1 MTVHCIQKNE
11 LNKPGL
17 IKYLTGGSQTKALCE
32 HLELFKCEC
41 RSTDSSLSLKR
52 RHHTVKLRNKRR
64 SVFFY
69 HLHIWDFKTRTGS
82 TLPGLK
88 MSVDPAVDLPFFYG
102 CISRSD
108 AEQHLKLAGM
118 SDGLFL
124 LRQCLRSLGGYV
136 LSIVWN
142 LEFHHYTVE
151 KQLNGTYCIPG
162 GKPHCGPAE
171 LCEFYSKDPDGL
183 VCTLR
188 KPCLRSPDTPI
199 QTGVFDKMRE
209 KMLREY
215 VKQTWNLEGE
225 AMEQAIISQAPQLEK
240 LIATTAHEK
249 MQWYHGKINRQE
261 GERRLYSGAQP
272 DGKFLIREKET
283 AGTFALSVIY
293 GKTVYH
299 YQIIQDKSGKWSMP
313 EGTKF
318 DTIWQLV
325 EYLRMKPDGLVTI
338 LGEAC
343 VNGKPAEQT
352 PNLPAQRRGFGCRY
366 TPPPGAA
373 AAAAAQTDLLPMDSP
388 GFNPYHNP
396 NEIKKFNIQRDQL
409 LMDEVELG
417 SGNFGSVKK
426 GTLKTE
432 AGQIDVA
439 IKVLKSENEKIVKE
453 EMMREA
459 EIMYQLSN
467 PFIVRMLGL
476 CNAENLMLV
485 MEMAAV
491 GPLNKFLSSNK
502 DTVTVENIVNLMHQ
516 VSMGMKYLEEK
527 NFVHRDLAAR
537 NVLLVNQQ
545 FAKISDFGLSK
556 ALGADDNYY
565 KARTAGKWPLK
576 WYAPE
581 CLNFHKFSS
590 KSDVWSFGITMWEAF
605 SYGGKPY
612 KKMKGPEVIRFIES
626 GNRMECPAICP
637 ERMYAVMKECWTY
650 KHEDRPDF
658 KKVEESMRSYHYSIS
673 SKAKVDGVEAVTAAE
688 LTKKQEGGTKPQTC
702 REIPNK

>member
-1 MTVHCIQKNE
+1 
-11 LNKPGL
+11 
-17 IKYLTGGSQTKALCE
+17 
-32 HLELFKCEC
+32 
-41 RSTDSSLSLKR
+41 
-52 RHHTVKLRNKRR
+52 
-64 SVFFY
+64 
-69 HLHIWDFKTRTGS
+69 
-82 TLPGLK
+82 
-88 MSVDPAVDLPFFYG
+88 MSIDPAAELPFFYG
-102 CISRSD
+102 SISRSD
-108 AEQHLKLAGM
+108 AEQNLKLAGM
-118 SDGLFL
+118 VDGLFL

-136 LSIVWN
+136 LSVVWN
-142 LEFHHYTVE
+142 LEFHHYTID
-151 KQLNGTYCIPG
+151 KQLNGTYCITG

-183 VCTLR
+183 VCNLR

-199 QTGVFDKMRE
+199 RPGVFDNLRE
-209 KMLREY
+209 NMLREY
-215 VKQTWNLEGE
+215 VKHTWNLEGE

-249 MQWYHGKINRQE
+249 MPWYHGKVSRLE

-272 DGKFLIREKET
+272 DGKFLVRDREES
-283 AGTFALSVIY
+283 GTFALSMMY

-299 YQIIQDKSGKWSMP
+299 YQVLQDKSGKYSMP

-325 EYLRMKPDGLVTI
+325 EYLKMKPDGLVTV
-338 LGEAC
+338 LREAC
-343 VNGKPAEQT
+343 VNGKAVDKT
-352 PNLPAQRRGFGCRY
+352 PNLPATRRTGANGY
-366 TPPPGAA
+366 TPPPRAVSQPA
-373 AAAAAQTDLLPMDSP
+373 TTVPADREVLPMDCT

-396 NEIKKFNIQRDQL
+396 NEVRRFNIKRDQL
-409 LMDEVELG
+409 LIDEVELG
-417 SGNFGSVKK
+417 SGNFGCVKK
-426 GTLKTE
+426 GVLKAE
-432 AGQIDVA
+432 SGQIDVA
-439 IKVLKSENEKIVKE
+439 IKVLKSDNEKLVKE

-459 EIMYQLSN
+459 EIMHQLSN

-485 MEMAAV
+485 MEMASA
-491 GPLNKFLSSNK
+491 GPLNKFLSTNK

-581 CLNFHKFSS
+581 CINFHKFSS

-612 KKMKGPEVIRFIES
+612 KKMKGPDVMRFIES
-626 GNRMECPAICP
+626 GNRMECPAVCP
-637 ERMYAVMKECWTY
+637 ERMYTVMNECWTY

-658 KKVEESMRSYHYSIS
+658 KKVEEYMRSYHYSIS
-673 SKAKVDGVEAVTAAE
+673 NKAKPEGAAAAAE
-688 LTKKQEGGTKPQTC
+688 PVE
-702 REIPNK
+702 

>member
-1 MTVHCIQKNE
+1 
-11 LNKPGL
+11 
-17 IKYLTGGSQTKALCE
+17 
-32 HLELFKCEC
+32 
-41 RSTDSSLSLKR
+41 
-52 RHHTVKLRNKRR
+52 
-64 SVFFY
+64 
-69 HLHIWDFKTRTGS
+69 
-82 TLPGLK
+82 
-88 MSVDPAVDLPFFYG
+88 MSFDPAAVLPFYYG
-102 CISRSD
+102 SISRSD

-118 SDGLFL
+118 DDGLFL

-136 LSIVWN
+136 LSVVWN
-142 LEFHHYTVE
+142 LEFHHYPVE
-151 KQLNGTYCIPG
+151 KQLNGTYCFSG

-188 KPCLRSPDTPI
+188 KPCLRSPDTAVRA
-199 QTGVFDKMRE
+199 GVFDSLRE
-209 KMLREY
+209 NMLREL
-215 VKQTWNLEGE
+215 VKQKWGLEGE

-249 MQWYHGKINRQE
+249 MPWYHDKVTRQE
-261 GERRLYSGAQP
+261 GERRLYSGVQP
-272 DGKFLIREKET
+272 DGKFLVRDRQES
-283 AGTFALSVIY
+283 GSFALSVVY

-299 YQIIQDKSGKWSMP
+299 YQILQDKSGKYSMP

-325 EYLRMKPDGLVTI
+325 EYLKMKPDGLVTN

-343 VNGKPAEQT
+343 VNGKAAAKT
-352 PNLPAQRRGFGCRY
+352 PSLPGTRRTNGY
-366 TPPPGAA
+366 TPPPQVTTVPAEHEV
-373 AAAAAQTDLLPMDSP
+373 LPMDCN

-396 NEIKKFNIQRDQL
+396 NEVRRFNIQRSQL
-409 LMDEVELG
+409 LIDEVELG
-417 SGNFGSVKK
+417 SGNFGCVKK
-426 GTLKTE
+426 GVLKTE
-432 AGQIDVA
+432 SGQIDVA
-439 IKVLKSENEKIVKE
+439 IKVLKSDNEKLVKE

-459 EIMYQLSN
+459 EIMYQLNN

-485 MEMAAV
+485 MEMASA

-502 DTVTVENIVNLMHQ
+502 DTVTVENIVSLMHQ

-537 NVLLVNQQ
+537 NVLLVKQQ

-581 CLNFHKFSS
+581 CINFHKFSS
-590 KSDVWSFGITMWEAF
+590 KSDVWSYGVTMWEAF
-605 SYGGKPY
+605 TYGGKPY
-612 KKMKGPEVIRFIES
+612 KKMKGPEVMRFIDS
-626 GNRMECPAICP
+626 GSRMERPAACP
-637 ERMYAVMKECWTY
+637 ERVFTVMKECWTY
-650 KHEDRPDF
+650 KHEERPDF
-658 KKVEESMRSYHYSIS
+658 KKVEESMRAYHYSIS
-673 SKAKVDGVEAVTAAE
+673 NKAKPEEAAAIAE
-688 LTKKQEGGTKPQTC
+688 PIK
-702 REIPNK
+702 

>member
-1 MTVHCIQKNE
+1 M
-11 LNKPGL
+11 
-17 IKYLTGGSQTKALCE
+17 
-32 HLELFKCEC
+32 
-41 RSTDSSLSLKR
+41 STD
-52 RHHTVKLRNKRR
+52 
-64 SVFFY
+64 
-69 HLHIWDFKTRTGS
+69 
-82 TLPGLK
+82 
-88 MSVDPAVDLPFFYG
+88 PAFELPFFYG
-102 CISRSD
+102 SISRSE

-118 SDGLFL
+118 ADGLFL

-142 LEFHHYTVE
+142 LEFHHYSIE
-151 KQLNGTYCIPG
+151 KQLNGTYCISG

-183 VCTLR
+183 VCILR

-199 QTGVFDKMRE
+199 KPGVFDSLRDN
-209 KMLREY
+209 MLREY
-215 VKQTWNLEGE
+215 VRHTWNLEGP

-249 MQWYHGKINRQE
+249 MPWYHGKISRQE

-272 DGKFLIREKET
+272 DGKFLVRDREES
-283 AGTFALSVIY
+283 GTFALSMIY

-299 YQIIQDKSGKWSMP
+299 YQILQDKSGKYSMP

-325 EYLRMKPDGLVTI
+325 EYLKMKPDGLVI
-338 LGEAC
+338 ALGEAC
-343 VNGKPAEQT
+343 VNGKAVEKAPS
-352 PNLPAQRRGFGCRY
+352 LPATRRTGANKY
-366 TPPPGAA
+366 TPPPQGVAGAAKPAGAA
-373 AAAAAQTDLLPMDSP
+373 AEEREPLPMDTNV
-388 GFNPYHNP
+388 FNPYHNP
-396 NEIKKFNIQRDQL
+396 SDLKKFNIKRSQL

-417 SGNFGSVKK
+417 SGNFGCVKK
-426 GTLKTE
+426 GVLKTE
-432 AGQIDVA
+432 SGQIDVA
-439 IKVLKSENEKIVKE
+439 VKVLKNDNEKLVKE

-459 EIMYQLSN
+459 EIMYQLDN
-467 PFIVRMLGL
+467 PYIVRMLGL
-476 CNAENLMLV
+476 CSAESLMLV
-485 MEMAAV
+485 MEMASA
-491 GPLNKFLSSNK
+491 GPLNKYLSTKK
-502 DTVTVENIVNLMHQ
+502 DSITTENIVNLMHQ
-516 VSMGMKYLEEK
+516 VSVGMKYLEEK

-545 FAKISDFGLSK
+545 YAKISDFGLSK

-581 CLNFHKFSS
+581 CINFHKFSS

-612 KKMKGPEVIRFIES
+612 KKMKGPDVMRFIEAGS
-626 GNRMECPAICP
+626 RMECPAACP
-637 ERMYAVMKECWTY
+637 ERMYTLMKECWTY

-673 SKAKVDGVEAVTAAE
+673 NKAKPEAAAAAAAAAE
-688 LTKKQEGGTKPQTC
+688 PV
-702 REIPNK
+702 N

>member
-1 MTVHCIQKNE
+1 
-11 LNKPGL
+11 
-17 IKYLTGGSQTKALCE
+17 
-32 HLELFKCEC
+32 
-41 RSTDSSLSLKR
+41 R
-52 RHHTVKLRNKRR
+52 
-64 SVFFY
+64 
-69 HLHIWDFKTRTGS
+69 
-82 TLPGLK
+82 
-88 MSVDPAVDLPFFYG
+88 PATELPFFYG
-102 CISRSD
+102 SISRSE

-136 LSIVWN
+136 LSVVWN
-142 LEFHHYTVE
+142 LEFHHYSIE
-151 KQLNGTYCIPG
+151 KQLNGTYCIIG

-183 VCTLR
+183 VCPLK
-188 KPCLRSPDTPI
+188 KPCLRPPDTPI
-199 QTGVFDKMRE
+199 RAGVFDSLRE
-209 KMLREY
+209 NMLREY
-215 VKQTWNLEGE
+215 VRQTWTLEGE

-249 MQWYHGKINRQE
+249 MPWYHGKISRQE
-261 GERRLYSGAQP
+261 SERRLYSGVQP
-272 DGKFLIREKET
+272 DGKFLVRDRDES
-283 AGTFALSVIY
+283 GTFALSMIY

-299 YQIIQDKSGKWSMP
+299 YQILQDKSGKFSMP

-325 EYLRMKPDGLVTI
+325 EYLKMKPDGLVTV

-343 VNGKPAEQT
+343 VNGK
-352 PNLPAQRRGFGCRY
+352 
-366 TPPPGAA
+366 AA
-373 AAAAAQTDLLPMDSP
+373 GSTEHPTSLSHSYQHYVTAANNVQFPVHVSTAVPEDRDVLPMDCKE
-388 GFNPYHNP
+388 FNPYHNP
-396 NEIKKFNIQRDQL
+396 NEVRRFNIKRTQL
-409 LMDEVELG
+409 LIDEVELG
-417 SGNFGSVKK
+417 SGNFGCVKK
-426 GTLKTE
+426 GVLKSET
-432 AGQIDVA
+432 GQKDVA
-439 IKVLKSENEKIVKE
+439 IKVLKSENEKLVKE

-459 EIMYQLSN
+459 EIMHQLDN

-485 MEMAAV
+485 MEMASA

-581 CLNFHKFSS
+581 CINFHKFSS

-612 KKMKGPEVIRFIES
+612 KKMKGPEVMRFIDA
-626 GNRMECPAICP
+626 GNRMECPAVCP

-673 SKAKVDGVEAVTAAE
+673 TKAKPEGAEAAAE
-688 LTKKQEGGTKPQTC
+688 PVK
-702 REIPNK
+702 

>member
-1 MTVHCIQKNE
+1 
-11 LNKPGL
+11 
-17 IKYLTGGSQTKALCE
+17 
-32 HLELFKCEC
+32 
-41 RSTDSSLSLKR
+41 
-52 RHHTVKLRNKRR
+52 
-64 SVFFY
+64 
-69 HLHIWDFKTRTGS
+69 
-82 TLPGLK
+82 
-88 MSVDPAVDLPFFYG
+88 MSIDPAAELPFYYG
-102 CISRSD
+102 SISRSE

-118 SDGLFL
+118 ADGIFL

-136 LSIVWN
+136 LSVVCGV
-142 LEFHHYTVE
+142 EFHHYPVE
-151 KQLNGTYCIPG
+151 KQLNGTYCLGG

-171 LCEFYSKDPDGL
+171 LCEFYSRDPDGL
-183 VCTLR
+183 VCALR
-188 KPCLRSPDTPI
+188 KPCLRSPDATIRP
-199 QTGVFDKMRE
+199 GVFDSVRE
-209 KMLREY
+209 NMLREY

-249 MQWYHGKINRQE
+249 MSWYHGKVTRQE

-272 DGKFLIREKET
+272 DGKFLIRDREES
-283 AGTFALSVIY
+283 GSFALSMMY

-299 YQIIQDKSGKWSMP
+299 YQILQDKSGKYSMP

-318 DTIWQLV
+318 DTVWQLV
-325 EYLRMKPDGLVTI
+325 EYLKMKADGLVTI

-343 VNGKPAEQT
+343 VNGKT
-352 PNLPAQRRGFGCRY
+352 PTLPTSRRAGQNGY
-366 TPPPGAA
+366 TPPPQAVAA
-373 AAAAAQTDLLPMDSP
+373 ASKLITTVPADRDVLPMDCN

-396 NEIKKFNIQRDQL
+396 NEVRRFNIQRSQL
-409 LMDEVELG
+409 LIDEVELG
-417 SGNFGSVKK
+417 SGNFGCVKK
-426 GTLKTE
+426 GVLKTE
-432 AGQIDVA
+432 SGQIDVA
-439 IKVLKSENEKIVKE
+439 IKVLKNENEKLVRE

-476 CNAENLMLV
+476 CNAEHLMLV
-485 MEMAAV
+485 MEMASA

-502 DTVTVENIVNLMHQ
+502 DTVTVENIVSLMHQ

-537 NVLLVNQQ
+537 NVLLVKQQ

-581 CLNFHKFSS
+581 CINFHKFSS
-590 KSDVWSFGITMWEAF
+590 KSDVWSFGVTMWEAF
-605 SYGGKPY
+605 TYGGKPY
-612 KKMKGPEVIRFIES
+612 KKMKGPEVMRFIDS
-626 GNRMECPAICP
+626 GNRMECPAACP
-637 ERMYAVMKECWTY
+637 ERMYTVMKECWIY
-650 KHEDRPDF
+650 KHEERPDF

-673 SKAKVDGVEAVTAAE
+673 NKAKLEGAAATAE
-688 LTKKQEGGTKPQTC
+688 L
-702 REIPNK
+702 IN

>member
-1 MTVHCIQKNE
+1 
-11 LNKPGL
+11 
-17 IKYLTGGSQTKALCE
+17 
-32 HLELFKCEC
+32 
-41 RSTDSSLSLKR
+41 
-52 RHHTVKLRNKRR
+52 
-64 SVFFY
+64 
-69 HLHIWDFKTRTGS
+69 
-82 TLPGLK
+82 

-102 CISRSD
+102 SISRSD

-118 SDGLFL
+118 GDGLFL

-142 LEFHHYTVE
+142 LEFHHYPVE
-151 KQLNGTYCIPG
+151 KQLNGTYCIAG
-162 GKPHCGPAE
+162 GKTHCGPAE

-188 KPCLRSPDTPI
+188 KPCLRPPDIPI
-199 QTGVFDKMRE
+199 RPGVFDNLRE
-209 KMLREY
+209 NMLREY

-249 MQWYHGKINRQE
+249 MPWYHGKIARQE
-261 GERRLYSGAQP
+261 GERRLYSGVQP
-272 DGKFLIREKET
+272 DGKFLVRDREES
-283 AGTFALSVIY
+283 GTFALSMMY

-299 YQIIQDKSGKWSMP
+299 YQILQDKSGKYSMP

-325 EYLRMKPDGLVTI
+325 EYLKMKADGLVTV

-343 VNGKPAEQT
+343 VNGKVVEKT
-352 PNLPAQRRGFGCRY
+352 PSLPPVRRPGTNGY
-366 TPPPGAA
+366 TPPPRAVA
-373 AAAAAQTDLLPMDSP
+373 VERDVLPMDCS

-396 NEIKKFNIQRDQL
+396 NEIRKFSIQRDQL

-417 SGNFGSVKK
+417 SGNFGCVKK
-426 GTLKTE
+426 GVLKSDS
-432 AGQIDVA
+432 GQIDVA
-439 IKVLKSENEKIVKE
+439 IKVLKNDNEKMVKE

-459 EIMYQLSN
+459 EIMHQLSN

-476 CNAENLMLV
+476 CNAESLMLV
-485 MEMAAV
+485 MEMASA

-502 DTVTVENIVNLMHQ
+502 DSVTVENIVNLMHQ

-581 CLNFHKFSS
+581 CINFHKFSS

-612 KKMKGPEVIRFIES
+612 KKMKGPEVMRFIEAGS
-626 GNRMECPAICP
+626 RMECPTACP
-637 ERMYAVMKECWTY
+637 ERMYAVMNECWTY

-658 KKVEESMRSYHYSIS
+658 KKVEESMRTYHYSIS
-673 SKAKVDGVEAVTAAE
+673 SKAKPEEAAE
-688 LTKKQEGGTKPQTC
+688 AAAGPDK
-702 REIPNK
+702 

>member
-1 MTVHCIQKNE
+1 
-11 LNKPGL
+11 
-17 IKYLTGGSQTKALCE
+17 
-32 HLELFKCEC
+32 
-41 RSTDSSLSLKR
+41 
-52 RHHTVKLRNKRR
+52 
-64 SVFFY
+64 
-69 HLHIWDFKTRTGS
+69 
-82 TLPGLK
+82 
-88 MSVDPAVDLPFFYG
+88 MSIDPAAELPFYYG
-102 CISRSD
+102 SISRSE

-118 SDGLFL
+118 ADGIFL

-136 LSIVWN
+136 LSVVWGV
-142 LEFHHYTVE
+142 EFHHYPVE
-151 KQLNGTYCIPG
+151 KQLNGTYCLAG

-171 LCEFYSKDPDGL
+171 LCEFYSRDPDGL

-188 KPCLRSPDTPI
+188 KPCLRSPDTVIRP
-199 QTGVFDKMRE
+199 GVFDSVRE
-209 KMLREY
+209 NMLREY

-249 MQWYHGKINRQE
+249 MPWYHGKVTRQE

-272 DGKFLIREKET
+272 DGKFLIRDREES
-283 AGTFALSVIY
+283 GSFALSMMY

-299 YQIIQDKSGKWSMP
+299 YQILQDKSGKYSMP

-318 DTIWQLV
+318 DTVWQLV
-325 EYLRMKPDGLVTI
+325 EYLKMKADGLVTI

-343 VNGKPAEQT
+343 VTGKTPTLPTTRRAGQNG
-352 PNLPAQRRGFGCRY
+352 Y
-366 TPPPGAA
+366 TPPPQAVAA
-373 AAAAAQTDLLPMDSP
+373 TSKVVTTVPANRELLPMDCS

-396 NEIKKFNIQRDQL
+396 NEVRRFNIQRSQL
-409 LMDEVELG
+409 LIDEVELG
-417 SGNFGSVKK
+417 SGNFGCVKK
-426 GTLKTE
+426 GVLKTDS
-432 AGQIDVA
+432 GQIDVA
-439 IKVLKSENEKIVKE
+439 IKVLKSENEKLVRE

-459 EIMYQLSN
+459 EIMYQLDN

-485 MEMAAV
+485 MEMASA

-502 DTVTVENIVNLMHQ
+502 DTVTVETIVSLMHQ

-537 NVLLVNQQ
+537 NVLLVKQQ

-581 CLNFHKFSS
+581 CINFHKFSS
-590 KSDVWSFGITMWEAF
+590 KSDVWSFGVTMWEAF
-605 SYGGKPY
+605 TYGGKPY
-612 KKMKGPEVIRFIES
+612 KKMKGPEVMRFIDS
-626 GNRMECPAICP
+626 GNRMECPTACP
-637 ERMYAVMKECWTY
+637 ERMYTVMKECWIY
-650 KHEDRPDF
+650 KHEERPDF
-658 KKVEESMRSYHYSIS
+658 KKVEESMRSFHYSIS
-673 SKAKVDGVEAVTAAE
+673 NKAKPEGAAATAE
-688 LTKKQEGGTKPQTC
+688 LIK
-702 REIPNK
+702 

>member
-1 MTVHCIQKNE
+1 
-11 LNKPGL
+11 
-17 IKYLTGGSQTKALCE
+17 
-32 HLELFKCEC
+32 
-41 RSTDSSLSLKR
+41 
-52 RHHTVKLRNKRR
+52 
-64 SVFFY
+64 
-69 HLHIWDFKTRTGS
+69 
-82 TLPGLK
+82 
-88 MSVDPAVDLPFFYG
+88 MSIDPATELPFFYG
-102 CISRSD
+102 SISRSD

-118 SDGLFL
+118 ADGIFL

-136 LSIVWN
+136 LSVVWN
-142 LEFHHYTVE
+142 LEFHHYSIE
-151 KQLNGTYCIPG
+151 KQLNGTYCIAG

-183 VCTLR
+183 VCILK
-188 KPCLRSPDTPI
+188 KPCHRSPDTPI
-199 QTGVFDKMRE
+199 RPGVFDNLRE
-209 KMLREY
+209 NMLREY

-249 MQWYHGKINRQE
+249 MPWYHGKITRQE

-272 DGKFLIREKET
+272 DGKFLVRDREES
-283 AGTFALSVIY
+283 GTFALSMVY

-299 YQIIQDKSGKWSMP
+299 YQILQDKSGKYSMP

-325 EYLRMKPDGLVTI
+325 EYLKMKADGLVTI
-338 LGEAC
+338 LGEVC
-343 VNGKPAEQT
+343 VNGKTAGSRSTEHLIFFSQSCQHYV
-352 PNLPAQRRGFGCRY
+352 LP
-366 TPPPGAA
+366 PDVP
-373 AAAAAQTDLLPMDSP
+373 TDREVLPMDSNV
-388 GFNPYHNP
+388 FNPYHNP
-396 NEIKKFNIQRDQL
+396 NEVRKFNIQRTQL
-409 LMDEVELG
+409 LIDEVELG
-417 SGNFGSVKK
+417 SGNFGCVKK
-426 GTLKTE
+426 GSLKTDS
-432 AGQIDVA
+432 GHVDVA
-439 IKVLKSENEKIVKE
+439 IKVLKSDNEKLVQE

-459 EIMYQLSN
+459 EIMHQLSN

-476 CNAENLMLV
+476 CKAENLMLV
-485 MEMAAV
+485 MEMASA
-491 GPLNKFLSSNK
+491 GPLNKFLSTNK
-502 DTVTVENIVNLMHQ
+502 DTVTTENIVNLMHQ

-581 CLNFHKFSS
+581 CINFHKFSS

-612 KKMKGPEVIRFIES
+612 KKMKGPEVMRFIDS
-626 GNRMECPAICP
+626 GNRMECPPACP
-637 ERMYAVMKECWTY
+637 ERMYTVMKECWTY
-650 KHEDRPDF
+650 KHEERPDF
-658 KKVEESMRSYHYSIS
+658 KKVAEYMKSYHYSIS
-673 SKAKVDGVEAVTAAE
+673 NKAKPEGAAAAAAAAAAE
-688 LTKKQEGGTKPQTC
+688 PIK
-702 REIPNK
+702 

>member
-1 MTVHCIQKNE
+1 
-11 LNKPGL
+11 
-17 IKYLTGGSQTKALCE
+17 
-32 HLELFKCEC
+32 
-41 RSTDSSLSLKR
+41 
-52 RHHTVKLRNKRR
+52 
-64 SVFFY
+64 
-69 HLHIWDFKTRTGS
+69 
-82 TLPGLK
+82 
-88 MSVDPAVDLPFFYG
+88 MSIDPAAELPFFYG
-102 CISRSD
+102 SISRSD

-142 LEFHHYTVE
+142 LEFHHYSVE
-151 KQLNGTYCIPG
+151 KQLNGTYCITG

-171 LCEFYSKDPDGL
+171 LCEFYSKDSDGL
-183 VCTLR
+183 VCLLK

-199 QTGVFDKMRE
+199 RQGVFDSLRE
-209 KMLREY
+209 NMLREY

-249 MQWYHGKINRQE
+249 MPWYHGKISRHE

-272 DGKFLIREKET
+272 DGVWHILGEI
-283 AGTFALSVIY
+283 LY
-293 GKTVYH
+293 
-299 YQIIQDKSGKWSMP
+299 
-313 EGTKF
+313 
-318 DTIWQLV
+318 LV
-325 EYLRMKPDGLVTI
+325 EYLKMKPDGLVTV
-338 LGEAC
+338 LGETC
-343 VNGKPAEQT
+343 VNGKAAVE
-352 PNLPAQRRGFGCRY
+352 NLFLCHSFQRPRGANGY
-366 TPPPGAA
+366 TPPPRALA
-373 AAAAAQTDLLPMDSP
+373 LVTKTTVPEDRDLLPMDCN

-396 NEIKKFNIQRDQL
+396 NDIKRFNIQRSDL

-417 SGNFGSVKK
+417 SGNFGCVKK
-426 GTLKTE
+426 GVFKTE
-432 AGQIDVA
+432 SGQIDVA
-439 IKVLKSENEKIVKE
+439 VKVLKNDNEKLVKE

-459 EIMYQLSN
+459 EIMHQLSN

-476 CNAENLMLV
+476 CNADCLMLV
-485 MEMAAV
+485 MEMASA

-502 DTVTVENIVNLMHQ
+502 DTVSVENIVNLMHQ

-581 CLNFHKFSS
+581 CILFHKFSS
-590 KSDVWSFGITMWEAF
+590 KSDVWSFGVTMWEAF

-612 KKMKGPEVIRFIES
+612 KKMKGPDVIRFIENGS
-626 GNRMECPAICP
+626 RMDCPAACP
-637 ERMYAVMKECWTY
+637 ERVYTLMKECWTY

-658 KKVEESMRSYHYSIS
+658 KKVEEAMRSYHYSIS
-673 SKAKVDGVEAVTAAE
+673 GKAKPEEGAAAAAPE
-688 LTKKQEGGTKPQTC
+688 PTK
-702 REIPNK
+702 

>member
-1 MTVHCIQKNE
+1 
-11 LNKPGL
+11 
-17 IKYLTGGSQTKALCE
+17 
-32 HLELFKCEC
+32 
-41 RSTDSSLSLKR
+41 
-52 RHHTVKLRNKRR
+52 
-64 SVFFY
+64 
-69 HLHIWDFKTRTGS
+69 
-82 TLPGLK
+82 
-88 MSVDPAVDLPFFYG
+88 MSFDPATELPFFYG
-102 CISRSD
+102 SISRSD

-118 SDGLFL
+118 ADGLFL

-142 LEFHHYTVE
+142 LEFHHYPIE
-151 KQLNGTYCIPG
+151 KQLNGTYCIAG
-162 GKPHCGPAE
+162 GKAHCGPAE
-171 LCEFYSKDPDGL
+171 LCEFYSKDSDGL

-188 KPCLRSPDTPI
+188 KPCLRPPDIPI
-199 QTGVFDKMRE
+199 RPGVFNSLRDN
-209 KMLREY
+209 MLREY

-249 MQWYHGKINRQE
+249 MPWYHGKISRHE

-272 DGKFLIREKET
+272 DGKFLVRDRDES
-283 AGTFALSVIY
+283 GTYALSMMY

-299 YQIIQDKSGKWSMP
+299 YQILQDKSGKYSMP

-325 EYLRMKPDGLVTI
+325 EYLKMKADGLVI
-338 LGEAC
+338 VLGETC
-343 VNGKPAEQT
+343 VNSKAAAKT
-352 PNLPAQRRGFGCRY
+352 PNLPATRRVGANGY
-366 TPPPGAA
+366 TPPPRAVAA
-373 AAAAAQTDLLPMDSP
+373 VSSPDTEVPADRDVLPMDCT

-396 NEIKKFNIQRDQL
+396 NEVRKFNIQRSQL
-409 LMDEVELG
+409 MIDEVELG
-417 SGNFGSVKK
+417 SGNFGCVKK
-426 GTLKTE
+426 GVLKSDT
-432 AGQIDVA
+432 GHIDVA
-439 IKVLKSENEKIVKE
+439 IKVLKSDNEKLVKE

-459 EIMYQLSN
+459 EIMHQLSN

-485 MEMAAV
+485 MEMASA
-491 GPLNKFLSSNK
+491 GPLNKFLSTKK
-502 DTVTVENIVNLMHQ
+502 DTVTVVNIVNLMHQ

-556 ALGADDNYY
+556 ALGADDKYY
-565 KARTAGKWPLK
+565 KARTTGKWPLK

-581 CLNFHKFSS
+581 CINFFKFSS

-612 KKMKGPEVIRFIES
+612 KRMKGPEVIRFIDG
-626 GNRMECPAICP
+626 GNRMECPAACP
-637 ERMYAVMKECWTY
+637 ERMYTVMKECWIY

-673 SKAKVDGVEAVTAAE
+673 NKAQPEGAEAAAE
-688 LTKKQEGGTKPQTC
+688 PIK
-702 REIPNK
+702 

>member
-1 MTVHCIQKNE
+1 
-11 LNKPGL
+11 
-17 IKYLTGGSQTKALCE
+17 
-32 HLELFKCEC
+32 
-41 RSTDSSLSLKR
+41 
-52 RHHTVKLRNKRR
+52 
-64 SVFFY
+64 
-69 HLHIWDFKTRTGS
+69 
-82 TLPGLK
+82 
-88 MSVDPAVDLPFFYG
+88 MSVDPAAELPFFYG
-102 CISRSD
+102 SISRSE
-108 AEQHLKLAGM
+108 AEEQLKLAGM
-118 SDGLFL
+118 ADGLFL

-142 LEFHHYTVE
+142 LEFHHYPVE
-151 KQLNGTYCIPG
+151 KQLNGTYCISG

-183 VCTLR
+183 VCILR
-188 KPCLRSPDTPI
+188 KPCLRSPDTPVRP
-199 QTGVFDKMRE
+199 GVFDSLRE

-215 VKQTWNLEGE
+215 VKQTWNLEGD
-225 AMEQAIISQAPQLEK
+225 AMEQAIISQAPQLER

-249 MQWYHGKINRQE
+249 MPWYHGKISRHE

-272 DGKFLIREKET
+272 DGKFLVRDREE
-283 AGTFALSVIY
+283 AGTFALSLVY

-299 YQIIQDKSGKWSMP
+299 YQILHDKSGKYSMP

-325 EYLRMKPDGLVTI
+325 EYLKMKSDGLVTV

-343 VNGKPAEQT
+343 VHSKAVARTERRPHTNG
-352 PNLPAQRRGFGCRY
+352 Y
-366 TPPPGAA
+366 TPPPGAPKGA
-373 AAAAAQTDLLPMDSP
+373 AKPASPVPTDREPLPMDFD

-396 NEIKKFNIQRDQL
+396 NDVKRFNIKRDQL

-417 SGNFGSVKK
+417 SGNFGCVKK
-426 GTLKTE
+426 GVLKSDS
-432 AGQIDVA
+432 GQIDVA
-439 IKVLKSENEKIVKE
+439 IKVLKSDNEKLVRE

-459 EIMYQLSN
+459 EIMHQLSN

-476 CNAENLMLV
+476 CQAENLMLV
-485 MEMAAV
+485 MEMASA
-491 GPLNKFLSSNK
+491 GPLNKFLSSKK
-502 DTVTVENIVNLMHQ
+502 DSVTVENIVNLMHQ

-581 CLNFHKFSS
+581 CINFHKFSS
-590 KSDVWSFGITMWEAF
+590 KSDVWSYGVTMWEAF

-612 KKMKGPEVIRFIES
+612 KKMKGPEVIRFIENGS
-626 GNRMECPAICP
+626 RMECPQGCP
-637 ERMYAVMKECWTY
+637 DRMYAVMNECWTY

-658 KKVEESMRSYHYSIS
+658 KKVEENMRAYHYSLS
-673 SKAKVDGVEAVTAAE
+673 NKAQPEANAGAAE
-688 LTKKQEGGTKPQTC
+688 PIK
-702 REIPNK
+702 

>member
-1 MTVHCIQKNE
+1 M
-11 LNKPGL
+11 
-17 IKYLTGGSQTKALCE
+17 
-32 HLELFKCEC
+32 
-41 RSTDSSLSLKR
+41 STD
-52 RHHTVKLRNKRR
+52 
-64 SVFFY
+64 
-69 HLHIWDFKTRTGS
+69 
-82 TLPGLK
+82 
-88 MSVDPAVDLPFFYG
+88 PAFELPFFYG
-102 CISRSD
+102 SISRTD

-136 LSIVWN
+136 LSVVWN
-142 LEFHHYTVE
+142 LEFHHYSVE

-183 VCTLR
+183 VCVLR

-199 QTGVFDKMRE
+199 RPGVFDNLRDN
-209 KMLREY
+209 MLREY
-215 VKQTWNLEGE
+215 VKQTWNLEGA

-249 MQWYHGKINRQE
+249 MPWYHGKISRQE
-261 GERRLYSGAQP
+261 GERRLYSGVQP
-272 DGKFLIREKET
+272 DGKFLVRDREES
-283 AGTFALSVIY
+283 GTFALSLIY

-299 YQIIQDKSGKWSMP
+299 YQILQDKSGKYSMP

-325 EYLRMKPDGLVTI
+325 EYLKMKPDGLVI
-338 LGEAC
+338 ALGEAC
-343 VNGKPAEQT
+343 VNGKAAEKA
-352 PNLPAQRRGFGCRY
+352 PSLPASRRIGANKY
-366 TPPPGAA
+366 TPPPQAVAGATNSGAA
-373 AAAAAQTDLLPMDSP
+373 VAEDRDPLPMDTNV
-388 GFNPYHNP
+388 FNPYHNP
-396 NEIKKFNIQRDQL
+396 NDLKKFNIKRSQL

-417 SGNFGSVKK
+417 SGNFGCVKK
-426 GTLKTE
+426 GVLKAET
-432 AGQIDVA
+432 GQIDVA
-439 IKVLKSENEKIVKE
+439 VKVLKNDNEKLVKE

-459 EIMYQLSN
+459 EIMYQLDN
-467 PFIVRMLGL
+467 PYIVRMLGL
-476 CNAENLMLV
+476 CSAESLMLV
-485 MEMAAV
+485 MEMASA
-491 GPLNKFLSSNK
+491 GPLNKFLSAKK
-502 DTVTVENIVNLMHQ
+502 DSVTTENIVNLMHQ
-516 VSMGMKYLEEK
+516 VSVGMKYLEEK

-545 FAKISDFGLSK
+545 YAKISDFGLSK

-581 CLNFHKFSS
+581 CINFHKFSS

-612 KKMKGPEVIRFIES
+612 KKMKGPEVMRFIEAGS
-626 GNRMECPAICP
+626 RMECPPGCP

-650 KHEDRPDF
+650 THEDRPDF

-673 SKAKVDGVEAVTAAE
+673 NKAKPEAAAAAAE
-688 LTKKQEGGTKPQTC
+688 P
-702 REIPNK
+702 IN